1 LKYKLKHKI
10 SPFVTISHNVTVKV
24 IVSHTSTSN
33 CWLIMAKSR
42 TFNVRLPED
51 LVAWLDER
59 ARRER
64 RSRNQLIKIILE
76 DARAALPTEQPS
88 RAENESP
95 KTLQPPQIR
104 LRRAY

>member
-1 LKYKLKHKI
+1 
-10 SPFVTISHNVTVKV
+10 
-24 IVSHTSTSN
+24 
-33 CWLIMAKSR
+33 MKSR

-51 LVAWLDER
+51 LIAWLDDR

-76 DARAALPTEQPS
+76 DARAESLAEQHGKIEAGGEQITKPLS
-88 RAENESP
+88 SP
-95 KTLQPPQIR
+95 R

>member
-1 LKYKLKHKI
+1 
-10 SPFVTISHNVTVKV
+10 
-24 IVSHTSTSN
+24 
-33 CWLIMAKSR
+33 MAKSR

-51 LVAWLDER
+51 LVAWLDDR

-76 DARAALPTEQPS
+76 DARAGNPTEQPS
-88 RAENESP
+88 RIESEQQ
-95 KTLQPPQIR
+95 KTLPPQIR

>member
-1 LKYKLKHKI
+1 
-10 SPFVTISHNVTVKV
+10 
-24 IVSHTSTSN
+24 
-33 CWLIMAKSR
+33 MAKSR

-51 LVAWLDER
+51 LVAWLDDR

-88 RAENESP
+88 RIENEQP
-95 KTLQPPQIR
+95 KTLPPQIR

>member
-1 LKYKLKHKI
+1 M
-10 SPFVTISHNVTVKV
+10 V
-24 IVSHTSTSN
+24 
-33 CWLIMAKSR
+33 KSR

-51 LVAWLDER
+51 LVAWLDDR

-76 DARAALPTEQPS
+76 DARAALPTEQTSRIESEQLPS
-88 RAENESP
+88 
-95 KTLQPPQIR
+95 PPLR

>member
-1 LKYKLKHKI
+1 M
-10 SPFVTISHNVTVKV
+10 V
-24 IVSHTSTSN
+24 
-33 CWLIMAKSR
+33 KSR

-51 LVAWLDER
+51 LVAWLDDR

-76 DARAALPTEQPS
+76 DARAALPTEQHEKAESEQLPS
-88 RAENESP
+88 
-95 KTLQPPQIR
+95 PPLR

>member
-1 LKYKLKHKI
+1 
-10 SPFVTISHNVTVKV
+10 
-24 IVSHTSTSN
+24 
-33 CWLIMAKSR
+33 MAKSR

-51 LVAWLDER
+51 LVAWLDDR

-76 DARAALPTEQPS
+76 DARASLPTEQP
-88 RAENESP
+88 EQP
-95 KTLQPPQIR
+95 KTPQQPPQIR